1 METDRSGNDK
11 VKCAVMDTN
20 VLMYVYLN
28 KVDVISQLRD
38 LGYKRFI
45 VPKVVKE
52 ELEKL
57 EKNLNGRER
66 LAAKFALSLIEKFEI
81 VETEGKGDE
90 ALIEAAKNY
99 GCVLITNDKNLKR
112 RAKKLGLT
120 LGYLKENRRVFVESE
135 L

>member
-1 METDRSGNDK
+1 MEADRSGNDK

-66 LAAKFALSLIEKFEI
+66 LAAKFALNLIEKFEI

-112 RAKKLGLT
+112 RAKKLGLI

-135 L
+135 F